1 MSAIFPTIQIAV
13 YAPGHTTFRGSGERC
28 RETNMN
34 QCDYRKTRG
43 FTLIELVVVIAL
55 LGILAAF
62 AIPRY
67 AGLER
72 EARVA
77 ATLGI
82 SGSIRSA
89 AALAHG
95 LAISQGI
102 NPVMME
108 GNVINL
114 TQGYPD
120 ATDIALTLADM
131 TGYTV
136 TVNGTSDQAVFSKDG
151 APGNCEVAYN
161 DALVNAAPIISV
173 DVSGC

>member
-1 MSAIFPTIQIAV
+1 MNR
-13 YAPGHTTFRGSGERC
+13 TTKDTLRA
-28 RETNMN
+28 
-34 QCDYRKTRG
+34 

-55 LGILAAF
+55 LAILAAF

-72 EARVA
+72 EARIA

-89 AALAHG
+89 ATLAHSLG
-95 LAISQGI
+95 ISQGI
-102 NPVMME
+102 NLVTME

-114 TQGYPD
+114 TEGYPD

-136 TVNGTSDQAVFSKDG
+136 TVNAASDQAVFSKDG
-151 APGNCEVAYN
+151 APGACEVVYN
-161 DALVNAAPIISV
+161 DAIVNSAPIISV